1 LAIRRRRVSISSK
14 VSVSKE
20 FWRMAERNQGGDR
33 TPEEPPLEPGT
44 TGRYVITFDPEVTDQ
59 ALYALGQIGVEPTIT
74 FEGAG
79 EEVDAAQLADQEA
92 TILYEGSGIVIAGGL
107 SREDLEHIRAAAE
120 AAENPVT
127 SVRPEYTYGLNGA
140 I

>member
-1 LAIRRRRVSISSK
+1 
-14 VSVSKE
+14 
-20 FWRMAERNQGGDR
+20 MTERNQGGDR

-44 TGRYVITFDPEVTDQ
+44 TGRYIVTFDPEVTDQ

-92 TILYEGSGIVIAGGL
+92 TIHYEGSGIVIAGAVSPEGFEQL
-107 SREDLEHIRAAAE
+107 RAAAE